1 MVDAQLSRSH
11 LDGFIRQLRPSERDR
26 FRDHLLRLEPQG
38 RRDRFAGATN
48 DDFIIAYAN
57 RCFSDG
63 TTVLAHLMGDRM
75 LGAGE
80 LHERA
85 DLAEPTG
92 EIAFSVERAWRR
104 RGIGSALF
112 ERLAESARG
121 LGYEKLRITTH
132 PQNVAARS
140 MARKLGAHLHFED
153 GDTVGQITLPPLQ
166 GVSAPTGAFLGWG
179 T

>member
-1 MVDAQLSRSH
+1 MM
-11 LDGFIRQLRPSERDR
+11 
-26 FRDHLLRLEPQG
+26 
-38 RRDRFAGATN
+38 T
-48 DDFIIAYAN
+48 
-57 RCFSDG
+57 
-63 TTVLAHLMGDRM
+63 
-75 LGAGE
+75 GE
-80 LHERA
+80 LDVRSQVTTSDA
-85 DLAEPTG
+85 VASPLQRSAAE
-92 EIAFSVERAWRR
+92 
-104 RGIGSALF
+104 
-112 ERLAESARG
+112 AESARG